1 MSNGQRGKLVLQ
13 EVPSGDV
20 ENKIVALL
28 FKFAKNISPEELRAK
43 VRNTPYVL
51 SNNIPA
57 EKALILLEAL
67 QKLGATAAFVPHAP
81 LQPPAEEESTIERAA
96 RFTFDPPRFEKP
108 EPPAVPPEPRKNG
121 LRRLVMILVT
131 ILFLLSMGYLAWLL
145 WPMLGDEVRGWWN
158 YLKQL
163 L

>member
-13 EVPSGDV
+13 EVPTG
-20 ENKIVALL
+20 EIEERIVTLL
-28 FKFAKNISPEELRAK
+28 SKFAKSASPEELRAK
-43 VRNTPYVL
+43 VRNTPYAL
-51 SNNIPA
+51 SKDIPA

-81 LQPPAEEESTIERAA
+81 AQPPVEEITAIERVP
-96 RFTFDPPRFEKP
+96 RFTFDPPPLQDE
-108 EPPAVPPEPRKNG
+108 EPPALQPEPRKSG
-121 LRRLVMILVT
+121 SRRLVMTLVT
-131 ILFLLSMGYLAWLL
+131 ILFLLSMGYLAWQL
-145 WPMLGDEVRGWWN
+145 WPVVGDTVRELVS